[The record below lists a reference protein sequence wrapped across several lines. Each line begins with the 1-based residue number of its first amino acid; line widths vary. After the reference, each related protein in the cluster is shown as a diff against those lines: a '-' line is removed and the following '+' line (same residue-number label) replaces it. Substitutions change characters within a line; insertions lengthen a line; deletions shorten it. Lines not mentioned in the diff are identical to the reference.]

1 MLDFMYWSSEFTA
14 SVSQDF
20 SPSSYIKT
28 KKQQQQQQ
36 QKKKYSINFQSEL
49 IHFVIRNLIPPP
61 SSRHNHA

>member
-1 MLDFMYWSSEFTA
+1 MHWSSEFTA

-36 QKKKYSINFQSEL
+36 QQKKKNIVSTS
-49 IHFVIRNLIPPP
+49 NLNLYTL
-61 SSRHNHA
+61 RYVT